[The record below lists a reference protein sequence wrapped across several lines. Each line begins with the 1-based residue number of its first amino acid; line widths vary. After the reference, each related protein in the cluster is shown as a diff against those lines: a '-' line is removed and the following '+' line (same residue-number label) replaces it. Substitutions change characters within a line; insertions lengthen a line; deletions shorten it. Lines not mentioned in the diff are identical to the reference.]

1 MTDVSKLPDSE
12 IQNHLSAL
20 NQIAVEKW
28 QLTDGKLHK
37 QFKFTDFNAAMA
49 FMQSAGE
56 MAEEINHH
64 PEWCNV
70 YNRVTVDLVTH
81 SVNGLSVLDFKLAN
95 ALEKLS

>member
-1 MTDVSKLPDSE
+1 MTGVSKLPDSE
-12 IQNHLSAL
+12 VQKHLTAL
-20 NQIAVEKW
+20 NQIAAEKW
-28 QLTDGKLHK
+28 QLSDGKLRK

-56 MAEEINHH
+56 KAEEINHH

-81 SVNGLSVLDFKLAN
+81 SVNGLSALDFKLAN
-95 ALEKLS
+95 ALERLS